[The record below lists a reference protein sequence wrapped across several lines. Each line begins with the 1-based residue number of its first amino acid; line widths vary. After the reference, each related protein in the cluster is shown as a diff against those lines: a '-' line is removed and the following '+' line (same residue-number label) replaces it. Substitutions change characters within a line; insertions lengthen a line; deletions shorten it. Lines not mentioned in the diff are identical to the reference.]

1 MKIKAFDYCSRQDF
15 EIPDDLDFDYIS
27 VKVITG
33 DEVISFYKTD
43 EPNPPKLVWYHDT
56 SDDRRID
63 YFDAEYTVLKKDMD
77 EWAKRTDSYDC
88 ENYKYFFYNYFFNEN

>member
-63 YFDAEYTVLKKDMD
+63 YFDAENKKYRKLRYIIYRWVHSPSLKKYKHM
-77 EWAKRTDSYDC
+77 KRR
-88 ENYKYFFYNYFFNEN
+88 